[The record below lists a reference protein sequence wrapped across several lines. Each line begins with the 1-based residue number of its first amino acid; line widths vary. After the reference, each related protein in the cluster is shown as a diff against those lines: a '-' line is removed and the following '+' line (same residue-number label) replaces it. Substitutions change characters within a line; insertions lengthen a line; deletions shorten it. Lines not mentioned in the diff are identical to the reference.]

1 LKRLKHRGVLIAV
14 IAVVVIAA
22 AAVTIVLLLSGS
34 SEESKARQYLQVA
47 HDLSR
52 QVALNQQKLLDQ
64 GKKLTAFFNTIQNI
78 TPETATAMK
87 GFFNDLVKDV
97 DAINVAAQATKPEYD
112 KIIALND
119 VTDFKKYAQ
128 NRLSALELINQRSQL
143 IKQDAAIYNVAID
156 QAASGQP
163 TNDAQIVAEK
173 TPIEDQINAIQ
184 KEIEKLNTQAADLA
198 GKLKIEF

>member
-1 LKRLKHRGVLIAV
+1 MRRLKHHGILIAV
-14 IAVVVIAA
+14 TTAVFIVAGA
-22 AAVTIVLLLSGS
+22 LCLAVLAGCS
-34 SEESKARQYLQVA
+34 SNASQARQFLDQAHEKSKQVA
-47 HDLSR
+47 
-52 QVALNQQKLLDQ
+52 VNQQKLLDQ
-64 GKKLTAFFNTIQNI
+64 GKKLADFFNSIQNI
-78 TPETATAMK
+78 TPETANAMK

-156 QAASGQP
+156 QAANGQP
-163 TNDAQIVAEK
+163 TNDDQIVAEK
-173 TPIEDQINAIQ
+173 TPIEDQINSIQ

-198 GKLKIEF
+198 GKLKIEY

>member
-1 LKRLKHRGVLIAV
+1 MLLAV
-14 IAVVVIAA
+14 IVVAALTIA
-22 AAVTIVLLLSGS
+22 LLAGCG
-34 SEESKARQYLQVA
+34 SEESKARQYLQIA
-47 HDLSR
+47 HDLSK
-52 QVALNQQKLLDQ
+52 QVALNQQKLIDQ

-156 QAASGQP
+156 QAANGQP
-163 TNDAQIVAEK
+163 TNDDQIVAEK
-173 TPIEDQINAIQ
+173 TPIEDQINSIQ

-198 GKLKIEF
+198 GKLKIEY